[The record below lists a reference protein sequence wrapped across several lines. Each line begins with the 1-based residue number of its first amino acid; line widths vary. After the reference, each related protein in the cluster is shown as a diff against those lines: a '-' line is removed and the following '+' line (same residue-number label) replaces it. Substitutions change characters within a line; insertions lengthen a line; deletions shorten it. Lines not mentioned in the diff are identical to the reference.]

1 MNGITLSELR
11 ALDAVAEH
19 GSFRA
24 ASTALGSSTSSLSHA
39 VAGLE
44 KRLGLRLFNRTTR
57 SVALTEAGRAFLD
70 EVRPALERIKAAV
83 EGANSFRAKP
93 AGTLRLNSSEA
104 AFERIMDDMLTFLA
118 AYPDMRIDAVCD
130 GRLVDIVADGFDA
143 GLRLAEAVPQD
154 MVALP
159 LGRDEQQVL
168 VASPAYLEFA
178 GRPNT
183 PADLA
188 HHECIRFRHAGG
200 SLMRWELERDGTID
214 RLDPPGRLMLGG
226 DRLVLDAA
234 IGGAGIAFVTAWA
247 AEAALADG
255 RLQQILPDWSPPY
268 PGLCL
273 YYPKQRAVSAG
284 LRAFVEHVKTRRSRE
299 RIASLPSALADPSH

>member
-1 MNGITLSELR
+1 MKGVTLSELR
-11 ALDAVAEH
+11 ALDAVAQH

-24 ASTALGSSTSSLSHA
+24 ASTALGVSTSSLSHS

-44 KRLGLRLFNRTTR
+44 RRLGIRLFNRTTR
-57 SVALTEAGRAFLD
+57 SVSLTEGGRSFLD
-70 EVRPALERIKAAV
+70 EVRPALDLIEAAV
-83 EGANSFRAKP
+83 ESANSFRSKP

-104 AFERIMDDMLTFLA
+104 AFERIMPDMLSFLSK
-118 AYPDMRIDAVCD
+118 YPDMRIDAVCD
-130 GRLVDIVADGFDA
+130 GRLVDIVAHGFDA

-154 MVALP
+154 MIALA
-159 LGRDEQQVL
+159 LGREEQQIL
-168 VASPAYLEFA
+168 VAAPAYLERA
-178 GRPNT
+178 GRPAK

-200 SLMRWELERDGTID
+200 ALMRWELERHGGVE
-214 RLDPPGRLMLGG
+214 RLDPPGRLILGG

-255 RLQQILPDWSPPY
+255 RLEQLLPEWTPPFA
-268 PGLCL
+268 GLCL
-273 YYPKQRAVSAG
+273 YYPRQRATSAG
-284 LRAFVEHVKTRRSRE
+284 LRAFIDHLRSR
-299 RIASLPSALADPSH
+299 RH